1 MEEGM
6 TLAKKMELKKGQLQG
21 FLRMMMLIRRFEEKA
36 AEMYMRGKIGGF
48 LHLYIGEEAVAVGSI
63 AALKDEDYVVTH
75 YREHGHAL
83 AKGLSSKSVM
93 AELFGRTTGC
103 SKGKGGSMH
112 LFDASKNFL
121 GGYAIVG
128 GMLPVVTGLAL
139 ASQQQGQKR
148 IACAYF
154 GDGAVNQGEFHESMN
169 LAALWKLPV
178 LFFLENN
185 GYGMGTAVERA
196 ASYAQTIYRLPDGYG
211 MPSQRI
217 DGQDVLEVF
226 QATKEAAARIRE
238 GQGPEFIEA
247 ITYRYRGH
255 SMADPMEYREKTEE
269 EQWRGRD
276 PILLFRKRLE
286 EDAALASK
294 EFDKLQEDVD
304 KEVDEATQFA
314 DESPL
319 APLEDIYQNIY
330 A

>member
-1 MEEGM
+1 M